1 MAEPSMPAQHSLA
14 VPAHSLPPQALGLLP
29 ASACTLALPP
39 PRLCPPSPLQ
49 MTNASGLLGDP
60 LMWATGPQ
68 SSPPLAVPTG
78 LQVDRVGN
86 SSQGTSQLFL
96 TTALARG
103 ISGVFVWTALV
114 LTGHQVSPPLRA
126 PLGTTLREPQLSL
139 ALAGPT
145 GAVGPRAQWPGCR
158 PRRPSGQRGSAQG
171 LAEAASGQ
179 GRGQGRERSGPEGG
193 RPLPGRGKSSS
204 QAPGPSPGAFRRPLS
219 LVTEVSSTV
228 PFHG

>member
-1 MAEPSMPAQHSLA
+1 
-14 VPAHSLPPQALGLLP
+14 
-29 ASACTLALPP
+29 
-39 PRLCPPSPLQ
+39 
-49 MTNASGLLGDP
+49 
-60 LMWATGPQ
+60 MWATGPQ
-68 SSPPLAVPTG
+68 SSAPLAVPTG

-86 SSQGTSQLFL
+86 SSQGASQLFL

-139 ALAGPT
+139 ALAGPS
-145 GAVGPRAQWPGCR
+145 GPAGPRAQWPGCR
-158 PRRPSGQRGSAQG
+158 PQRPSGQRSSAQG

-204 QAPGPSPGAFRRPLS
+204 QVLGPSPGAFRRPLS
-219 LVTEVSSTV
+219 LFTEVSSTV